1 MQTPTIATMSVNSP
15 QLSPFYPTRSTAN
28 TVKAVETA
36 ETPATWMSL
45 DSALLSEAYSPSSHA
60 PNFLQ
65 ILDSYQARSDAA
77 RQALGP
83 GEVMV
88 YGPAEREFIRLY
100 EATNASPPLLVFFH
114 GGYWQEGSADMSLF
128 PALELPGS
136 GISFAAVG
144 YTLAPES
151 TVSTIVD
158 QCAQALAKLAHA
170 YFQRHSGARIVL
182 SGSSAGAH
190 LAAMM
195 MTVNWQAHGFA
206 TTPFSSAVLLSG
218 VYDLRPLVSTYIND
232 ALKMSAALALRNSP
246 LFCELPAAVPCTIC
260 WGENETAEFRQQSE
274 RFGRRLGAAGIDTRL
289 FEVADRNHFDIVFDL
304 SRPNTT
310 VGRDVRARLKD

>member
-1 MQTPTIATMSVNSP
+1 MNSP
-15 QLSPFYPTRSTAN
+15 QLKPSHPTCSAHDA
-28 TVKAVETA
+28 VKSVETP
-36 ETPATWMSL
+36 ETSATWMVL
-45 DSALLSEAYSPSSHA
+45 NSALLSAAYSPSSLA

-65 ILDSYQARSDAA
+65 TLDSYQSRSDAA

-128 PALELPGS
+128 PALELLGS
-136 GISFAAVG
+136 GISFAAAG
-144 YTLAPES
+144 YTLAPQS
-151 TVSTIVD
+151 TVSAIVD
-158 QCAQALAKLAHA
+158 QCAQALAKLAHT
-170 YFQRHSGARIVL
+170 YFHRHPGARIVL

-195 MTVNWQAHGFA
+195 MTINWRRHGFA
-206 TTPFSSAVLLSG
+206 ITPFSSAVLLSG
-218 VYDLRPLVSTYIND
+218 VYDLRPLVPTYIND
-232 ALKMSAALALRNSP
+232 SPKMNAAEALRCSP
-246 LFCELPAAVPCTIC
+246 LFRERPAAVPCTIC
-260 WGENETAEFRQQSE
+260 WGENETAEFRRQSE

-304 SRPNTT
+304 SRPNTA